1 MALQFRLVVL
11 TVVLWSGAV
20 ACTSQPAKPET
31 SGDAGSDVADAPVG
45 TGACMNKACGDFCDK
60 CEWGACQDDAAPHG
74 LQCNAAG
81 LCQYISMTAPP
92 PACPGCFVPG
102 SHIEV
107 KLDPNPIDYG
117 LAPEWDTV
125 AAITASA
132 KNEFIVDTCAP
143 SSGCAPKLVKVVIL
157 ASGLD
162 VTLPVGAYVRLHV
175 VTTSYGYN
183 NIATKFS
190 VRNVP
195 TWNGSANPVSPSER
209 WYLLT
214 SEQSLKHADAPFQVS
229 STALNCAPSSEGG
242 TGKLYEVVFT
252 DPGGA
257 STTLAVGQPATLNL
271 AGHTWSVQVLRAF
284 EPYGYDYPDPFTW
297 YASSVP

>member
-1 MALQFRLVVL
+1 MTFLRSVPFTAVILVLACAEENGGPENASTGSTGGVAG
-11 TVVLWSGAV
+11 VGGGSSGSSAGG
-20 ACTSQPAKPET
+20 SG
-31 SGDAGSDVADAPVG
+31 GDAALDCA
-45 TGACMNKACGDFCDK
+45 
-60 CEWGACQDDAAPHG
+60 
-74 LQCNAAG
+74 
-81 LCQYISMTAPP
+81 
-92 PACPGCFVPG
+92 VPG
-102 SHIEV
+102 SHIDV
-107 KLDPNPIDYG
+107 TLDPNPIDYG
-117 LAPEWDTV
+117 LAPEWDIV
-125 AAITASA
+125 AAITKSG
-132 KNEFIVDTCAP
+132 KNEFTVDTCVP
-143 SSGCAPKLVKVVIL
+143 NSGCTPKLVKI
-157 ASGLD
+157 AIKAAGLD

-271 AGHTWSVQVLRAF
+271 AGQTWSVQVLRAF